1 MPIIHL
7 NILYISVNCPACALI
22 IKEMEST
29 PIDKSDADTKNK
41 VPDFNGMDVIA
52 KPRTMF
58 TSNALQ
64 RVTKHVDLASK
75 IQTISL
81 NKVNVVSRLNLSTSQ
96 GLIFDK
102 KIRTVDKLPKVMSL
116 DSRMID
122 RELPSKK

>member
-1 MPIIHL
+1 
-7 NILYISVNCPACALI
+7 
-22 IKEMEST
+22 MEST
-29 PIDKSDADTKNK
+29 PIDTSEAETKSKM
-41 VPDFNGMDVIA
+41 PDLGGLDVIT

-75 IQTISL
+75 IQTISW

-96 GLIFDK
+96 GLFFDK
-102 KIRTVDKLPKVMSL
+102 KIRTVDRLPKVMSL

-122 RELPSKK
+122 RELPTKK